1 MRFMPGLCGELMFV
15 SPENIEQPVGMKDGC
30 SLLNRFNMYP
40 VLHTEEALADFL
52 EKALHDENTMPICLS
67 SMCGEFYQ
75 VFANGETPYSESK
88 PVVLAG
94 YQGKY
99 WVLQGKHRVCLAKRM
114 KVPYI
119 KAFVKELD
127 KDYFSLLPPERKPG
141 IFRSQYS
148 YHVVAKKIRNI
159 EGNTLLLWIL
169 EEMSANAGVMFLAWL
184 DTAKDTRG
192 KWAQALSG
200 VEYSVTVYQE
210 EQKSWLRKNAK
221 KITVKTEVK
230 IEADH
235 KKTKIWLLQAPA
247 KKVLG
252 IQFTRPEY
260 VTLYRYGRW
269 RKYHEDRLNRNF
281 GGIF

>member
-1 MRFMPGLCGELMFV
+1 MFV

-40 VLHTEEALADFL
+40 VLHTEEELADFL

-75 VFANGETPYSESK
+75 AFANGETPYSESK

-99 WVLQGKHRVCLAKRM
+99 WVLQGKHRVCVAKRM

-119 KAFVKELD
+119 KAFVRELD
-127 KDYFSLLPPERKPG
+127 KDYFSLLPPEEKPG

-148 YHVVAKKIRNI
+148 YVVIDYVVAKKVRNI
-159 EGNTLLLWIL
+159 EGNALLLWIF
-169 EEMSANAGVMFLAWL
+169 EEMFANAGVMFLALL
-184 DTAKDTRG
+184 DTAKDTKG
-192 KWAQALSG
+192 EWAQALPG
-200 VEYSVTVYQE
+200 VEYSVKVSQE
-210 EQKSWLRKNAK
+210 ELKSWFWKNAK
-221 KITVKTEVK
+221 RITVKAEVK

-247 KKVLG
+247 KEVLRIEC
-252 IQFTRPEY
+252 IQPEY

-269 RKYHEDRLNRNF
+269 RKYYEDRLSRNF
-281 GGIF
+281 GRIF